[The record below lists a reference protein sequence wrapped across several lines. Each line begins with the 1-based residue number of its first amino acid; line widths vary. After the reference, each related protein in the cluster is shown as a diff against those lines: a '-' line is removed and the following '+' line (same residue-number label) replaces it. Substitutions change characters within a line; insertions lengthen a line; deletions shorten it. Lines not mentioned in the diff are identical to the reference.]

1 MLTKK
6 ERAILY
12 LLNNTNKISKIKLVK
27 LMFLMSE
34 KVGFYNF
41 VPYNYGPFSFEL
53 YHDLSHLEKEGFI
66 SMDEESVSLI
76 NRNIPPLDKNSGFL
90 INEHFRKFLNYNDT
104 QILDYTYSKHPEYT
118 IFSHYDKRITYLRD
132 STGIVTIGYE
142 GKSIDSFLYEL
153 ILNKVNMVLD
163 VRKNAYS
170 MKFGFL
176 KNKLMNYLGKIGIE
190 YTHMPELGIPSDQR
204 KNLDTYLD
212 YKALF
217 ADYEKELAG
226 KTTYLERI
234 KEIGTKKKI
243 ALMCFEKDAKYCH
256 RGVIAQRLRKDGI
269 EVCNL

>member
-1 MLTKK
+1 MLSRK
-6 ERAILY
+6 ERAVLY
-12 LLNNTNKISKIKLVK
+12 LLKNTNKISKIKLVK
-27 LMFLMSE
+27 LMFLVSE
-34 KVGFYNF
+34 KVSFYNF
-41 VPYNYGPFSFEL
+41 IPYNYGPFSFEL
-53 YHDLSHLEKEGFI
+53 YHDLSHLEKEGYV
-66 SMDEESVSLI
+66 SMNEESVSLK
-76 NRNIPPLDKNSGFL
+76 NRNIPPLDKNLGFL
-90 INEHFRKFLNYNDT
+90 INEHFQKFLHYNDI

-118 IFSHYDKRITYLRD
+118 IFSHYDKRMSYSRD
-132 STGIVTIGYE
+132 SIGIVTIGYE

-176 KNKLMNYLGKIGIE
+176 KNRLMNYLEKIGIE

-217 ADYEKELAG
+217 ADYDKELDG
-226 KTTYLERI
+226 KTIYFERI
-234 KEIGTKKKI
+234 KEIGTTKKI

-256 RGVIAQRLRKDGI
+256 RGVIAERLRKDGI